1 MYDLEKVFKDLTVIL
16 DQNLM
21 SENKDFWGV
30 YYGFWRYLYSI
41 NQNIEEC
48 TDRKAKIDVIE
59 NFISKYKDIQ
69 QIEKALLERNKI
81 NEKEE
86 VGSSEDIPFNPHIQ
100 EMKALLIKEQERL
113 GRLMREVKK
122 DKISIKTPSGKGKK
136 GLKKEKWLKS

>member
-1 MYDLEKVFKDLTVIL
+1 MYDLEKVFKDLTLIL

-41 NQNIEEC
+41 NQNIEESA
-48 TDRKAKIDVIE
+48 DRNEKIAIIE

-69 QIEKALLERNKI
+69 QVETALLERNKI
-81 NEKEE
+81 KEKEE
-86 VGSSEDIPFNPHIQ
+86 VGSSEDIPFNTHIQ
-100 EMKALLIKEQERL
+100 EMKGLLIKEQERL
-113 GRLMREVKK
+113 GRLMKEVKK
-122 DKISIKTPSGKGKK
+122 EKALIKTPLSKAKK